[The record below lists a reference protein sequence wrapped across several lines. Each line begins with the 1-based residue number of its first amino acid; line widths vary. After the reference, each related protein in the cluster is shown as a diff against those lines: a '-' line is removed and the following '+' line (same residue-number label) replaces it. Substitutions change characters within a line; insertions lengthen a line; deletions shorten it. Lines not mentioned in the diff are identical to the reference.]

1 MSSENEL
8 KEGNIQQSEENE
20 GSGEI
25 EGYRNYNKRITNVLK
40 TACDEH
46 IPIGETMLQIM
57 QRVEDEGEV

>member
-25 EGYRNYNKRITNVLK
+25 EGYSYCNSHKARFIIRRYQKYVRS
-40 TACDEH
+40 
-46 IPIGETMLQIM
+46 
-57 QRVEDEGEV
+57 

>member
-25 EGYRNYNKRITNVLK
+25 EGYSYCNSPKQD
-40 TACDEH
+40 A
-46 IPIGETMLQIM
+46 
-57 QRVEDEGEV
+57 

>member
-25 EGYRNYNKRITNVLK
+25 EGYSYCNSHKVRCLNDCGGNGQATPFLSDLN
-40 TACDEH
+40 
-46 IPIGETMLQIM
+46 
-57 QRVEDEGEV
+57 